1 MNNDLTN
8 NNFTIITSTRSYVM
22 SIFGDVIKLKCLN
35 SELPSS
41 SFQLRIV
48 RIPDQ
53 IPQQWHPLAA
63 PRSLKFC
70 SPTQPSTQ
78 TYLPTHQN
86 LPTFLPTHPL
96 KPTYQPTYPPTQT
109 YLPTPHKNLP
119 TYTPTHQ
126 TYLPSHPPKPTYL
139 PIHPNLPSYL
149 PTHPPK
155 PTYPPNQTY
164 LPRYLPRYLPTYLAS

>member
-22 SIFGDVIKLKCLN
+22 SIFGDVIKLKCFN

-48 RIPDQ
+48 HIPDQ

-70 SPTQPSTQ
+70 PPTHPSDQ
-78 TYLPTHQN
+78 TYLPTHPN
-86 LPTFLPTHPL
+86 LPTYLPSYPP

-109 YLPTPHKNLP
+109 YLPTP
-119 TYTPTHQ
+119 
-126 TYLPSHPPKPTYL
+126 PPPPPQKPT
-139 PIHPNLPSYL
+139 YL
-149 PTHPPK
+149 PTHPPNLSTYHPPKPTHPPESTFLPTNPPK
-155 PTYPPNQTY
+155 PTYPST
-164 LPRYLPRYLPTYLAS
+164 